1 MPNAITRTE
10 ILDRLR
16 EHESELH
23 RRGVARVA
31 LFGSMARGEARP
43 DSDIDIMVELRPG
56 APVGVFEYAGIINYL
71 ADLFP
76 SRVDV
81 ANRAGLEPLIRP
93 AVERDAVY
101 AF

>member
-1 MPNAITRTE
+1 MDRSD
-10 ILDRLR
+10 ILECLR

-31 LFGSMARGEARP
+31 LFGSAARGETRA
-43 DSDIDIMVELRPG
+43 DSDIDLMVELTPG
-56 APVGVFEYAGIINYL
+56 APIGVFEYAGIINYL
-71 ADLFP
+71 SDLFP

-81 ANRAGLEPLIRP
+81 ANHAGLEPLIRP